1 MAKQRRWP
9 TRLLIFLALLVGPI
23 LLAPL
28 IPLGPLEPE
37 VESRLSETL
46 GRKVDVAS
54 MRFSFWGGPYL
65 LIKDMTVTEDPAFGE
80 GTFLKAGDVRAD
92 FSVFK
97 YVFSQKIEIESLT
110 IESAD
115 FTLIKNED
123 GVWNWTTVGEAEP
136 ATRQAALLTFSAAA
150 LQAASESATLNHVNI
165 KTATVR
171 MIDKTGAEPPESFY
185 KNISLVATMTPAEGQ
200 ARRAT
205 GEVNADSVKDQE
217 AEAFKAHLPF
227 DFTYDTSK
235 PEGMLI
241 DGTLG
246 PGPFQTENITI
257 EQFQI
262 SGKVNS
268 KRATRAANV
277 STGAAGSGLTGQ
289 GHLSITGLHMASIN
303 VSENVAGKLQIGDIG
318 NMQPGTD
325 MQKIETDYQ
334 IDQGVVTTNGLRID
348 GLDGLGEATA
358 SQGWFKVEQ
367 ALVLNYKVDLLLNE
381 QATAQMKSAHPMT
394 EWLSIFQ
401 NSDRFGVSVDI
412 TGSLRNPQIQVDVL
426 RTLGF

>member
-1 MAKQRRWP
+1 
-9 TRLLIFLALLVGPI
+9 
-23 LLAPL
+23 
-28 IPLGPLEPE
+28 
-37 VESRLSETL
+37 
-46 GRKVDVAS
+46 

-65 LIKDMTVTEDPAFGE
+65 IIKDMTVMEDLAFGE
-80 GTFLKAGDVRAD
+80 GNFLKASDVRAD
-92 FSVFK
+92 FSVLK
-97 YVFSQKIEIESLT
+97 YVFSQQIVIDALT

-115 FTLIKNED
+115 FTLIKNKD
-123 GVWNWTTVGEAEP
+123 GVWNWTTVGEAVAP
-136 ATRQAALLTFSAAA
+136 ARRAALNFNINAVAA
-150 LQAASESATLNHVNI
+150 LFASSSATLNQVDI

-185 KNISLVATMTPAEGQ
+185 KNISLVATMTAAEGQ

-217 AEAFKAHLPF
+217 AEAFKARLPF

-235 PEGMLI
+235 PEGMVI

-246 PGPFQTENITI
+246 PGPLQTENISMQ
-257 EQFQI
+257 QFQLT
-262 SGKVNS
+262 GKIHS
-268 KRATRAANV
+268 KRPARQKNV
-277 STGAAGSGLTGQ
+277 STASSAGGLTGQ
-289 GHLSITGLHMASIN
+289 GHLSITGLHMASVN
-303 VSENVAGKLQIGDIG
+303 VSENVAGRLQISNIG

-325 MQKIETDYQ
+325 MARLETDYH
-334 IDQGVVTTNGLRID
+334 IDQGIVTTNGLRIE

-358 SQGWFKVEQ
+358 PQGWFKVER
-367 ALVLNYKVDLLLNE
+367 ALVLNYKVDLLLSPE
-381 QATAQMKSAHPMT
+381 TTAQMKASYPMA

-401 NSDRFGVSVDI
+401 NSDRFGVSVNV